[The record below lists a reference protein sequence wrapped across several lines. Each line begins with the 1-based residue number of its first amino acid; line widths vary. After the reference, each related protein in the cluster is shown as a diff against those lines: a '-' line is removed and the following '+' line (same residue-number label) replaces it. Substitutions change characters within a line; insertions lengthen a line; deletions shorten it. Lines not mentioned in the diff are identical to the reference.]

1 MSIYT
6 HTYILI
12 KFTPILDRN
21 LSPSKVDTFLYIG
34 SSLSIYNSFLHSC
47 AIGPKNTSWHVVR
60 FIQTYNYLQMA

>member
-47 AIGPKNTSWHVVR
+47 AIGPKKH
-60 FIQTYNYLQMA
+60 FMACGEVYTNI